1 MSHRDL
7 YGHPEGLS
15 GALAPLPGIDEDE
28 DDDWL
33 RMIKSRAAQRMALA
47 LPSRGSLTCSVW

>member
-47 LPSRGSLTCSVW
+47 LPS